1 MASFTYYNP
10 VKLVFGKGMIGELKN
25 LIATDTKILMTY
37 GGGSIKA
44 NGVYDQV
51 RQALSGHSV
60 VEFGGIEP
68 NPRYETCMK
77 AVALAKAEGADF
89 LLSVGGGSV
98 LDGTKF
104 IAMAAQYTAGDPW
117 EVMEGRK
124 PVEAA
129 LPLGCVLT
137 LPATG
142 SEMNAFAVIS
152 RNSTGEKLAFS
163 SPHSYPKFSI
173 LDPETTFSLPMRQV
187 ENGIC
192 DAFVHVMEQYLCD
205 AESLPLTERT
215 AEAVLLTLIE
225 EAPKVKANPNDYAV
239 RASLMW
245 CATVALNGWLGCGP
259 AAQDWATH
267 MIGHELTAL
276 HGIDHARTLAVIMPA
291 VHRHQLAR
299 KQKRLAQYASRVW
312 GITEGD
318 EARRATQAVDKTE
331 AFFRSVG
338 VPTRLSEY
346 GIDAAE
352 AAQLVAQRL
361 AKRGARIGEFG
372 DLGEKQ
378 VREIIELAR

>member
-10 VKLVFGKGMIGELKN
+10 VKLVFGKGTIAKLKD
-25 LIATDTKILMTY
+25 LIPVDTKVMMTY

-51 RQALSGHSV
+51 QQALSGHSL

-77 AVALAKAEGADF
+77 AAARAKSEGVGF

-104 IAMAAQYTAGDPW
+104 VAMAARYAAGDPW

-129 LPLGCVLT
+129 LPLGSVLT

-152 RNSTGEKLAFS
+152 RDSTDEKLAFN
-163 SPHSYPKFSI
+163 SPHCYPKFSI

-192 DAFVHVMEQYLCD
+192 DSFAHVMEQYLCD
-205 AESLPLTERT
+205 AESLPLTERM
-215 AEAVLLTLIE
+215 AEAVLLTLID
-225 EAPKVKANPNDYAV
+225 EAPKVKANPNDYDV

-245 CATVALNGWLGCGP
+245 CATVALNGSLGCGT

-276 HGIDHARTLAVIMPA
+276 YGIDHARTLAVIMPA

-299 KQKRLAQYASRVW
+299 KQKRLVQYAARVW

-318 EARRATQAVDKTE
+318 EASRAALAVDKTE
-331 AFFRSVG
+331 AFLRSVG
-338 VPTRLSEY
+338 VPTRLSEH
-346 GIDAAE
+346 GVDAAE
-352 AAQLVAQRL
+352 AAQAVSQRL
-361 AKRGARIGEFG
+361 AKRGIRPGEFG
-372 DLGEKQ
+372 DLGDKE